1 MHPDFLVFSE
11 NIFVTL
17 IVGFCKYSHKIAVME
32 DKKQEFLSEVKT
44 TLEALESRIEALES
58 KVDTLERTASSRVSF
73 PSFGSLSKSIEPID
87 LSLDDVELGTAIEP
101 EPADSEPVAIASAKE
116 EAAKAETEEDM
127 PIEAFEEPAPAKE
140 KQESVKEKPAEEGIL
155 MDENPQSQ
163 APKAEPKAHH
173 KKASD
178 LMSQQYAWRVDVP
191 GSPVA
196 NIISAIALN
205 DRVLFI
211 NTLFGQDPE
220 LFQAALSIFNSMT
233 SLEEALEYIQQTYPK
248 WNMSSQIM
256 YKFMMAVRRKL
267 Q

>member
-1 MHPDFLVFSE
+1 
-11 NIFVTL
+11 
-17 IVGFCKYSHKIAVME
+17 ME
-32 DKKQEFLSEVKT
+32 DKEQEFLSEVKT
-44 TLEALESRIEALES
+44 TLEAIESRIKALES
-58 KVDTLERTASSRVSF
+58 KVEALERTASSRVGF

-87 LSLDDVELGTAIEP
+87 LSLDDIELGTAIEP
-101 EPADSEPVAIASAKE
+101 EPGDSEPVAIASAKE
-116 EAAKAETEEDM
+116 ETAMAEIEEDM
-127 PIEAFEEPAPAKE
+127 PIEAFEEPAHLKE
-140 KQESVKEKPAEEGIL
+140 KQETAKEKPAEEGIL
-155 MDENPQSQ
+155 MEEHLKSET
-163 APKAEPKAHH
+163 PKAEPKTHH
-173 KKASD
+173 KKSSD
-178 LMSQQYAWRVDVP
+178 LMSQQFAWRVDVP

-220 LFQAALSIFNSMT
+220 LFQVALSRFNSMN
-233 SLEEALEYIQQTYPK
+233 SLEEALDYIEQTYPK